1 MIPDSGFICRTIG
14 STYSVVCAGPEYL
27 ESRGVPRSLEDLARH
42 TCLQLQDPAFPRGW
56 EIEGLDTE
64 AFGGTDAAFKVNV
77 ADAIAQAA
85 KANMGIVLIPGYVAA
100 AAIRNRELVRVLPEV
115 KAHLRKISVIYPS
128 RRFLDAKV
136 RTWIDFL
143 KENLQKRQAIDELS
157 LCGSSEA

>member
-1 MIPDSGFICRTIG
+1 
-14 STYSVVCAGPEYL
+14 
-27 ESRGVPRSLEDLARH
+27 
-42 TCLQLQDPAFPRGW
+42 
-56 EIEGLDTE
+56 
-64 AFGGTDAAFKVNV
+64 
-77 ADAIAQAA
+77 
-85 KANMGIVLIPGYVAA
+85 MGIVLIPGYVAA
-100 AAIRNRELVRVLPEV
+100 AAIRDRELVRVLPEV